1 MLMFYIK
8 NKAGLN
14 ILREKMCNI
23 LVIEDNPVNMELT
36 VDLLESYGYN
46 VTPAEDGFIALD
58 KVKED
63 KFDLI
68 LLDIQLPKM
77 DGLEVL
83 SRLKEDEATK
93 DIPVIALTAHSMRG
107 DDERFIAAG
116 CIDYISKPIDIHSF
130 KEKIQYHLEAS
141 N

>member
-1 MLMFYIK
+1 
-8 NKAGLN
+8 
-14 ILREKMCNI
+14 MCNI

-36 VDLLESYGYN
+36 VDLLESYGYD

-58 KVKED
+58 KVKE
-63 KFDLI
+63 KEFDLI

-83 SRLKEDEATK
+83 SRLKEDQTTK

>member
-1 MLMFYIK
+1 MAL
-8 NKAGLN
+8 
-14 ILREKMCNI
+14 I
-23 LVIEDNPVNMELT
+23 LVVEDNPVNMELT
-36 VDLLESYGYN
+36 VDLLESYGYD
-46 VTPAEDGFIALD
+46 VVQAEDGFVALE
-58 KVKED
+58 KVKVN

-83 SRLKEDEATK
+83 SKLKADVDTK
-93 DIPVIALTAHSMRG
+93 DIPAIALTAHSMRG
-107 DDERFIAAG
+107 DAERFISAG

-130 KEKIQYHLEAS
+130 KEKVHAHTNGL